1 MPRLNFSKPE
11 VAYIKSK
18 IYLKEEDEKILDL
31 WLIEKTNKEIAAE
44 VKVSV
49 STVAR
54 RKDIILKKISKIL

>member
-1 MPRLNFSKPE
+1 MSRLNFSKPE

-31 WLIEKTNKEIAAE
+31 WLIEKTNKEISAE

-54 RKDIILKKISKIL
+54 RKDIILKKINKVL

>member
-1 MPRLNFSKPE
+1 MSRLNFSKPE

-54 RKDIILKKISKIL
+54 RKDIIIKKINKVL

>member
-1 MPRLNFSKPE
+1 MSRLNFSKPE

-31 WLIEKTNKEIAAE
+31 WLIEKTNKEISAE

-54 RKDIILKKISKIL
+54 RKDIILKKINKIL

>member
-1 MPRLNFSKPE
+1 MSRLNFSKPE

>member
-1 MPRLNFSKPE
+1 MSRLNFSKPE

-54 RKDIILKKISKIL
+54 RKDIIIKKISKIL

>member
-1 MPRLNFSKPE
+1 MSRLNFSKPE

-31 WLIEKTNKEIAAE
+31 WLIEKTNKEISAE

-54 RKDIILKKISKIL
+54 RKDIILKKINRVL

>member
-1 MPRLNFSKPE
+1 MSRLNFSKPE

-18 IYLKEEDEKILDL
+18 IYLKEEDERILDL

>member
-1 MPRLNFSKPE
+1 MSRLNFSKPE

-54 RKDIILKKISKIL
+54 RKDIILKKINKIL